1 MDFTRNPEHDAI
13 RAAVSELMRAFP
25 DSYWFE
31 HDQKH
36 EFPWAFHN
44 AMAAGGWLGTAI
56 PPEYGGSGLGVTEA
70 GIVLGEVAA
79 SGAGLNGASAIHISM
94 FGINPVIKHG
104 SDAMRN
110 EWIPRVASGE
120 VHVCFGVSEP
130 DLGTDIARIRTR
142 AVRKGDR
149 YIVDGRKTWLT
160 KASEAQKV
168 LLLARTTPIEECR
181 RPVDGLSLFFTDLQ
195 RARVTIEP
203 ILKMGRHAVQS
214 NDVLIEAMEVP
225 VEDRLGE
232 EGRGFHY
239 LLDGL
244 NPERILVAME
254 AIGLGRAALRRGV
267 QYAKD
272 RVVYE
277 RPIGMN
283 QGVQFPLADAL
294 TRLEAAELLTMR
306 AAWLYDHGLPCGP
319 EASMAKYLAADA
331 GYLAAD
337 RALQTHGG
345 FGYAAEMHVER
356 YFREARLM
364 RITPI
369 SENMILSYLAEH
381 SLGLPKSY

>member
-1 MDFTRNPEHDAI
+1 MDFHPNAEHDAI
-13 RAAVSELMRAFP
+13 RTAVRAVMQDFPDDYWSEKDQAHAFP
-25 DSYWFE
+25 W
-31 HDQKH
+31 
-36 EFPWAFHN
+36 EFYA
-44 AMAAGGWLGTAI
+44 AMAQGGWLGTAI
-56 PPEYGGSGLGVTEA
+56 PTEYGGSGLGVTEA

-79 SGAGLNGASAIHISM
+79 CGGTMNAASAIHISM

-104 SDAMRN
+104 HEAMRR
-110 EWIPRVASGE
+110 EWVPRVVSGE

-130 DLGTDIARIRTR
+130 DLGTDIARVRTR
-142 AVRKGDR
+142 AVRQGDH
-149 YIVDGRKTWLT
+149 YVVDGRKTWLT
-160 KASEAQKV
+160 KASESQKV

-181 RPVDGLSLFFTDLQ
+181 RPIDGLSLFFTDLQ
-195 RARVTIEP
+195 KDKVTIRP
-203 ILKMGRHAVQS
+203 ILKMGRHAVAS
-214 NDVLIEAMEVP
+214 NEVAIDGMRVP

-239 LLDGL
+239 LLDGI

-254 AIGLGRAALRRGV
+254 AVGVGRAALRRAV

-277 RPIGMN
+277 RPIGKN

-294 TRLEAAELLTMR
+294 CRLEAAELVSLR
-306 AAWLYDHGLPCGP
+306 AAWLYDQGMPCGP
-319 EASMAKYLAADA
+319 EASMAKYLAGEAA
-331 GYLAAD
+331 FQAAD
-337 RALQTHGG
+337 RAMQTHGG

-356 YFREARLM
+356 YFREARLL

-381 SLGLPKSY
+381 VLGLPKSY